1 LTVCVLHH
9 VPPERWESFAHE
21 MRRVTRPGGVIFVIE
36 HNPFNPL
43 TQLAV
48 SRCSF
53 DADAVLL
60 RASKTY
66 ELLKKTGATKITT
79 EFFLALPARRGVF
92 GRLGRLAGRLP
103 IGAQYLTAAQA

>member
-1 LTVCVLHH
+1 
-9 VPPERWESFAHE
+9 
-21 MRRVTRPGGVIFVIE
+21 MIE

-48 SRCSF
+48 HRCSL

-66 ELLKKTGATKITT
+66 ELLKKTAARKITT
-79 EFFLALPARRGVF
+79 EFFLTLPARGGVLE
-92 GRLGRLAGRLP
+92 RLGRLAGRLP
-103 IGAQYLTAAQA
+103 VGAQYLTVAQA